1 VNESGLGK
9 YVAPTALGAAYA
21 LARMGL
27 LLLFLPEQAALF
39 DFNLLFLA
47 GVLLGFTLRPVVKP
61 IFWTRSVG
69 TVVILLLLLGIG
81 PTGKLLEG
89 MVLGTPMDEVAQ
101 GLLLGEFG
109 AALLVALVA
118 PWLLPPAQ
126 RLLDWNRLGRR
137 LRQGLLDRQR
147 LLEMLWLGVAY
158 VLLFLGTQA
167 LIQANWELSSWWT
180 QLQNFLQ
187 LPPTSIE
194 AKLVFLL
201 LRGWLLLLVLLPVCL
216 TLTRQPLELW
226 IVLTSLLFVV
236 AEFTPAFVYFQQV
249 PPTLLF
255 DQVSGGL
262 IRQAI
267 FAALI
272 AWRWHLEPLSEE
284 IPK

>member
-1 VNESGLGK
+1 MNESGLGK

-27 LLLFLPEQAALF
+27 LFLFLPEQVALF

-61 IFWTRSVG
+61 IFWTHSVG

-147 LLEMLWLGVAY
+147 LLEVLWLGAVY
-158 VLLFLGTQA
+158 VLLFLATQA
-167 LIQANWELSSWWT
+167 LIQANWELSSWWA
-180 QLQNFLQ
+180 QLQSFLL

-194 AKLVFLL
+194 VKLVFLL

-226 IVLTSLLFVV
+226 IVLTTPLCCGGIHPCLRLLSTSSTNPSV
-236 AEFTPAFVYFQQV
+236 
-249 PPTLLF
+249 
-255 DQVSGGL
+255 
-262 IRQAI
+262 
-267 FAALI
+267 
-272 AWRWHLEPLSEE
+272 
-284 IPK
+284 

>member
-1 VNESGLGK
+1 MKESGLGK

-47 GVLLGFTLRPVVKP
+47 GVLLGFTLRPVIKP

-69 TVVILLLLLGIG
+69 TVVVLLLLLGIG

-89 MVLGTPMDEVAQ
+89 MVLGTPMDEVVQ

-137 LRQGLLDRQR
+137 LRQGLLGWQR
-147 LLEMLWLGVAY
+147 LLEMLWVQKIGLTTGRRVKP
-158 VLLFLGTQA
+158 
-167 LIQANWELSSWWT
+167 SS
-180 QLQNFLQ
+180 
-187 LPPTSIE
+187 
-194 AKLVFLL
+194 
-201 LRGWLLLLVLLPVCL
+201 
-216 TLTRQPLELW
+216 
-226 IVLTSLLFVV
+226 
-236 AEFTPAFVYFQQV
+236 TPARKSR
-249 PPTLLF
+249 LKSKRAAC
-255 DQVSGGL
+255 SGKNKSSSP
-262 IRQAI
+262 IRAR
-267 FAALI
+267 A
-272 AWRWHLEPLSEE
+272 
-284 IPK
+284 

>member
-1 VNESGLGK
+1 
-9 YVAPTALGAAYA
+9 
-21 LARMGL
+21 
-27 LLLFLPEQAALF
+27 
-39 DFNLLFLA
+39 
-47 GVLLGFTLRPVVKP
+47 
-61 IFWTRSVG
+61 
-69 TVVILLLLLGIG
+69 
-81 PTGKLLEG
+81 
-89 MVLGTPMDEVAQ
+89 MDEVAQ
-101 GLLLGEFG
+101 GLLLGQFG
-109 AALLVALVA
+109 AAQMVALVA

-167 LIQANWELSSWWT
+167 LIQANWELSAWWT

-267 FAALI
+267 FAVVI
-272 AWRWHLEPLSEE
+272 AWRCHLEPLSEE

>member
-1 VNESGLGK
+1 MNESGLGK

-27 LLLFLPEQAALF
+27 LFLFLPEQVALF

-89 MVLGTPMDEVAQ
+89 MVLGTPIDEVTQ

-137 LRQGLLDRQR
+137 LRQGLLGRQR
-147 LLEMLWLGVAY
+147 LLEMLWLGVVY
-158 VLLFLGTQA
+158 VMLFLGTQA

-180 QLQNFLQ
+180 QLQSFLL

-194 AKLVFLL
+194 VKLGFLL

-262 IRQAI
+262 IRQVI

-272 AWRWHLEPLSEE
+272 AWRWHLEPLSEK